1 MQHSGDLHRHQ
12 GMRRQLVEVLRKK
25 GMTDARV
32 LEAIAQVPRHLFI
45 DDSAFHVHAYED
57 KAFPIACGQTISQPW
72 TVAVQS
78 ALLRVAPGEKVLE
91 IGTGSGYQTA
101 VLALLGARVHSIE
114 RHRPL
119 YLETKAR
126 LERMGY
132 KATLSHGD
140 GYRGWPQFAPFDKV
154 LVTCGAPS
162 VPDALLQQLKVGG
175 RLVIPVGEGAVQ
187 HMLVVDRITTDSFER
202 QEHGEFRFVPMLTD
216 RV

>member
-78 ALLRVAPGEKVLE
+78 SLLRVTPGEKVLE

-162 VPDALLQQLKVGG
+162 VPDALLNQLKVGG

-187 HMLVVDRITTDSFER
+187 HMLVVVRTAQDSFER
-202 QEHGEFRFVPMLTD
+202 QEHGEFKFVPMLTD